1 MLQNINEWLEKEDKA
16 SMLLFINPILL
27 MGFIYKKEYLLS
39 IIVFLFIILQTRR
52 CICYVRKK
60 MQEEDSRE

>member
-16 SMLLFINPILL
+16 SML
-27 MGFIYKKEYLLS
+27 
-39 IIVFLFIILQTRR
+39 LFIILQTRR

>member
-16 SMLLFINPILL
+16 
-27 MGFIYKKEYLLS
+27 FIYKKEYLLS
-39 IIVFLFIILQTRR
+39 IIVFLFIILQIRR